1 METGAL
7 EVTMDATMTETP
19 LWSAPAAAGRPRTE
33 VNEIR
38 TTVPAL
44 ATPVWSKRLA
54 VGLGWFSV
62 GLGLTELAAPGA
74 ITRWLGVDDHP
85 KLVRAYGLREIAAG
99 VGILTNSKIAPH
111 LWGRV
116 AGDTVDLASLG
127 AALRDEDSNRKAVA
141 IAIGAVVGV
150 TLLDILAGKSLS
162 ATRS

>member
-1 METGAL
+1 
-7 EVTMDATMTETP
+7 MDATMTEAP
-19 LWSAPAAAGRPRTE
+19 RRSAPAAAGRPRTE

-62 GLGLTELAAPGA
+62 GLGLAELAAPGA
-74 ITRWLGVDDHP
+74 ITRWLGVGDHA

-116 AGDTVDLASLG
+116 AGDAVDLASLG